1 MTLSAGVIS
10 WILIGLLLG
19 LVAGWLLPGRPRM
32 SWYWT
37 VTVGSLGALGGGL
50 LATALGFGGMASF
63 DLRAL
68 ATAALSAL
76 LCLLVLRLVTL
87 PSRR

>member
-1 MTLSAGVIS
+1 MTLSAGVMS
-10 WILIGLLLG
+10 WILIGLALG
-19 LVAGWLLPGRPRM
+19 LVAGRLLPGRPRM
-32 SWYWT
+32 ARWWT
-37 VTVGSLGALGGGL
+37 VAVGGLGALGGGV
-50 LATALGFGGMASF
+50 LATALGFGGLMSF